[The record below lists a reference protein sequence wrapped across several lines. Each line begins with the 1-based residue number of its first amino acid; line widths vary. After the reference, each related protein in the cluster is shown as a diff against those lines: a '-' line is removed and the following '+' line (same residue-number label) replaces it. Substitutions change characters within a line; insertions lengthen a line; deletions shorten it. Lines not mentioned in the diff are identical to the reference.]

1 MKQYK
6 KYVIPYKSAF
16 ILGPIF
22 MIVEVLGEIIL
33 PKLMSM
39 IINYGCGQDVTVA
52 AKGPAYII
60 GIGAAMIGTALLM
73 MMGGVLGAYFAVKA
87 SVNFAGDLRR
97 DVFAKVQK
105 FSFANIEKFSTGSLV
120 TRLTNDITNIQNV
133 LSMGLRMLLRA
144 PGMLIGGL
152 IMAFLMN
159 AKLALVFCVVIPVLI
174 IALAFVMKTAFPR
187 FDVMQTKIDGLN
199 SRIQENITNQ
209 RVVKSFVRDDFEK
222 ETFDR
227 ANNELKDKTLRA
239 MKVVILTMPIMTL
252 AMNLTVMAV
261 VWFGGQQILIGDMP
275 VGNLTAFTTYV
286 TQILMSLM
294 MVSMIMI
301 QGSRAMA
308 SSHRILEVL
317 DTDIDLN
324 DDNASE
330 KDRLVT
336 SGEIEFKNVCF
347 RYYKKHKKNVLQNIN
362 FTAKPGEV
370 VGIIGST
377 GSGKSSLVQL
387 IPRLYD
393 CDEGEVLVD
402 GVNVK
407 EYSLNHLR
415 DGVAMVLQKN
425 TLFSGD
431 IYENLRWG
439 NENADEKTIAQ
450 AAADAQADKFI
461 RGFRE
466 GYNTQLGQG
475 GSNVSGGQK
484 QRLAIAGALAADTVT
499 VMWGATLVARL
510 LIAFVFPF
518 KQPRKAMVVMGVSC
532 TIFYIL
538 LVQARSQGAAIA
550 LLFAFAFAMAGM
562 NPTAVASAGRM
573 TSVTSMGIMLPVA
586 SSGAILMPWII
597 GIVAEKAGLAAGMAS
612 NIVPC
617 VGLIIFTL
625 LVARLPEE

>member
-347 RYYKKHKKNVLQNIN
+347 RYYKKHKKNVLQSIN

-370 VGIIGST
+370 IGIIGST

-425 TLFSGD
+425 TLFSGS
-431 IYENLRWG
+431 IMENLRWG
-439 NENADEKTIAQ
+439 DEEATDEQVKE
-450 AAADAQADKFI
+450 AAKAAQAD
-461 RGFRE
+461 GFVSEFADGYDRE
-466 GYNTQLGQG
+466 LGQG
-475 GSNVSGGQK
+475 GVNVSGGQK
-484 QRLAIAGALAADTVT
+484 QRLCIA
-499 VMWGATLVARL
+499 R
-510 LIAFVFPF
+510 
-518 KQPRKAMVVMGVSC
+518 
-532 TIFYIL
+532 
-538 LVQARSQGAAIA
+538 A
-550 LLFAFAFAMAGM
+550 LLKKPKILILDDSTSAVD
-562 NPTAVASAGRM
+562 TATEAHIRKSFS
-573 TSVTSMGIMLPVA
+573 TTL
-586 SSGAILMPWII
+586 
-597 GIVAEKAGLAAGMAS
+597 KDTTK
-612 NIVPC
+612 
-617 VGLIIFTL
+617 LIIAQRISSVEDADRILVMDEGQIVGQGTHKEL
-625 LVARLPEE
+625 LESCETYQEIYYSQRSKEEVAG

>member
-105 FSFANIEKFSTGSLV
+105 FSFANIEKFSPGSLV

-133 LSMGLRMLLRA
+133 LSLGLRMLLRA

-199 SRIQENITNQ
+199 SKIQENITNQ

-239 MKVVILTMPIMTL
+239 MKVVILTMTIMTL

-324 DDNASE
+324 DDTASE

-425 TLFSGD
+425 TLFSGS
-431 IYENLRWG
+431 IMENLRWG
-439 NENADEKTIAQ
+439 DEEATDEQVKE
-450 AAADAQADKFI
+450 AAKAAQAD
-461 RGFRE
+461 GFVSEFADGYDRE
-466 GYNTQLGQG
+466 LGQG
-475 GSNVSGGQK
+475 GVNVSGGQK
-484 QRLAIAGALAADTVT
+484 QRLCIA
-499 VMWGATLVARL
+499 R
-510 LIAFVFPF
+510 
-518 KQPRKAMVVMGVSC
+518 
-532 TIFYIL
+532 
-538 LVQARSQGAAIA
+538 A
-550 LLFAFAFAMAGM
+550 LLKKPKILILDDSTSAVD
-562 NPTAVASAGRM
+562 TATEAQIRKSFS
-573 TSVTSMGIMLPVA
+573 TTL
-586 SSGAILMPWII
+586 
-597 GIVAEKAGLAAGMAS
+597 KDTTK
-612 NIVPC
+612 
-617 VGLIIFTL
+617 LIIAQRISSVEDADRI
-625 LVARLPEE
+625 LVMDEGKILQLDIPENIRLHPINDFVRELVKSL

>member
-152 IMAFLMN
+152 IMAFIMN

-275 VGNLTAFTTYV
+275 AGNLTAFTTYV

-425 TLFSGD
+425 TLFSGS
-431 IYENLRWG
+431 IMENLRWG
-439 NENADEKTIAQ
+439 DEEATDEQVKE
-450 AAADAQADKFI
+450 AAKAAQAD
-461 RGFRE
+461 GFVSEFADGYDRE
-466 GYNTQLGQG
+466 LGQG
-475 GSNVSGGQK
+475 GVNVSGGQK
-484 QRLAIAGALAADTVT
+484 QRLCIA
-499 VMWGATLVARL
+499 R
-510 LIAFVFPF
+510 
-518 KQPRKAMVVMGVSC
+518 
-532 TIFYIL
+532 
-538 LVQARSQGAAIA
+538 A
-550 LLFAFAFAMAGM
+550 LLKKPKILILDDSTSAVD
-562 NPTAVASAGRM
+562 TATEAQIRKSFS
-573 TSVTSMGIMLPVA
+573 TTL
-586 SSGAILMPWII
+586 
-597 GIVAEKAGLAAGMAS
+597 KDTTK
-612 NIVPC
+612 
-617 VGLIIFTL
+617 LIIAQRISSVEDADRILVMDEGQIVGQGTHKEL
-625 LVARLPEE
+625 LESCETYQEIYYSQRSKEEVAG

>member
-261 VWFGGQQILIGDMP
+261 VWFGGQQILIGNMP

-393 CDEGEVLVD
+393 CDEGEVLV
-402 GVNVK
+402 NVK

-425 TLFSGD
+425 TLFSGS
-431 IYENLRWG
+431 IMENLRWG
-439 NENADEKTIAQ
+439 DEEATDEQVKE
-450 AAADAQADKFI
+450 AAKAAQAD
-461 RGFRE
+461 GFVSEFADGYDRE
-466 GYNTQLGQG
+466 LGQG
-475 GSNVSGGQK
+475 GVNVSGGQK
-484 QRLAIAGALAADTVT
+484 QRLCIA
-499 VMWGATLVARL
+499 R
-510 LIAFVFPF
+510 
-518 KQPRKAMVVMGVSC
+518 
-532 TIFYIL
+532 
-538 LVQARSQGAAIA
+538 A
-550 LLFAFAFAMAGM
+550 LLKKPKILILDDSTSAVD
-562 NPTAVASAGRM
+562 TATEAQIRKSFS
-573 TSVTSMGIMLPVA
+573 TTL
-586 SSGAILMPWII
+586 
-597 GIVAEKAGLAAGMAS
+597 KDTTK
-612 NIVPC
+612 
-617 VGLIIFTL
+617 LIIAQRISSVEDADRILVMDEGQIVGQGTHKEL
-625 LVARLPEE
+625 LESCETYQEIYYSQRSKEEVAG

>member
-6 KYVIPYKSAF
+6 KYVIPYKPAF

-402 GVNVK
+402 GANVK

-425 TLFSGD
+425 TLFSGS
-431 IYENLRWG
+431 IMENLRWG
-439 NENADEKTIAQ
+439 DEEATYEQVKE
-450 AAADAQADKFI
+450 AAKAAQAD
-461 RGFRE
+461 GFVSEFADGYDRE
-466 GYNTQLGQG
+466 LGQG
-475 GSNVSGGQK
+475 GVNVSGGQK
-484 QRLAIAGALAADTVT
+484 QRLCIA
-499 VMWGATLVARL
+499 R
-510 LIAFVFPF
+510 
-518 KQPRKAMVVMGVSC
+518 
-532 TIFYIL
+532 
-538 LVQARSQGAAIA
+538 A
-550 LLFAFAFAMAGM
+550 LLKKPKILILDDSTSAVD
-562 NPTAVASAGRM
+562 TATEAQIRKSFS
-573 TSVTSMGIMLPVA
+573 TTL
-586 SSGAILMPWII
+586 
-597 GIVAEKAGLAAGMAS
+597 KDTTK
-612 NIVPC
+612 
-617 VGLIIFTL
+617 LIIAQRISSVEDADRILVMDEGQIVGQGTHKEL
-625 LVARLPEE
+625 LESCETYQEIYYSQRSKEEVAG

>member
-425 TLFSGD
+425 TLFSGS
-431 IYENLRWG
+431 IMENLRWG
-439 NENADEKTIAQ
+439 DEEATDEQVKE
-450 AAADAQADKFI
+450 AAKAAQAD
-461 RGFRE
+461 GFVSEFADGYDRE
-466 GYNTQLGQG
+466 LGQG
-475 GSNVSGGQK
+475 GVNVSGGQK
-484 QRLAIAGALAADTVT
+484 QRLCIARAL
-499 VMWGATLVARL
+499 LKKPKL
-510 LIAFVFPF
+510 LILDDSTSAVDTATEA
-518 KQPRKAMVVMGVSC
+518 QIRKSFS
-532 TIFYIL
+532 TTL
-538 LVQARSQGAAIA
+538 KD
-550 LLFAFAFAMAGM
+550 
-562 NPTAVASAGRM
+562 T
-573 TSVTSMGIMLPVA
+573 T
-586 SSGAILMPWII
+586 
-597 GIVAEKAGLAAGMAS
+597 K
-612 NIVPC
+612 
-617 VGLIIFTL
+617 LIIAQRISSVEDADRILVMDEGQIVGQGTHKEL
-625 LVARLPEE
+625 LESCETYQEIYYSQRSKEEVAG

>member
-16 ILGPIF
+16 IFGPIF

-347 RYYKKHKKNVLQNIN
+347 RYYKKHKKNVLQSIN

-425 TLFSGD
+425 TLFSGS
-431 IYENLRWG
+431 IMENLRWG
-439 NENADEKTIAQ
+439 DEEATDEQVKE
-450 AAADAQADKFI
+450 AAKAAQAD
-461 RGFRE
+461 GFVSEFADGYDRE
-466 GYNTQLGQG
+466 LGQG
-475 GSNVSGGQK
+475 GVNVSGGQK
-484 QRLAIAGALAADTVT
+484 QRLCIA
-499 VMWGATLVARL
+499 R
-510 LIAFVFPF
+510 
-518 KQPRKAMVVMGVSC
+518 
-532 TIFYIL
+532 
-538 LVQARSQGAAIA
+538 A
-550 LLFAFAFAMAGM
+550 LLKKPKILILDDSTSAVD
-562 NPTAVASAGRM
+562 TATEAQIRKSFS
-573 TSVTSMGIMLPVA
+573 TTL
-586 SSGAILMPWII
+586 
-597 GIVAEKAGLAAGMAS
+597 KDTTK
-612 NIVPC
+612 
-617 VGLIIFTL
+617 LIIAQRISSVEDADRILVMDEGQIVGQGTHKEL
-625 LVARLPEE
+625 LESCETYQEIYYSQRSKEEVAG

>member
-209 RVVKSFVRDDFEK
+209 RVVKSFVRDDFE
-222 ETFDR
+222 TFDR

-347 RYYKKHKKNVLQNIN
+347 RYYKKHKKNVLQSIN

-402 GVNVK
+402 GMNVK

-425 TLFSGD
+425 TLFSGS
-431 IYENLRWG
+431 IMENLRWG
-439 NENADEKTIAQ
+439 DEEATDEQVKE
-450 AAADAQADKFI
+450 AAKAAQAD
-461 RGFRE
+461 GFVSEFSDGYDRE
-466 GYNTQLGQG
+466 LGQG
-475 GSNVSGGQK
+475 GVNVSGGQK
-484 QRLAIAGALAADTVT
+484 QRLCIA
-499 VMWGATLVARL
+499 R
-510 LIAFVFPF
+510 
-518 KQPRKAMVVMGVSC
+518 
-532 TIFYIL
+532 
-538 LVQARSQGAAIA
+538 A
-550 LLFAFAFAMAGM
+550 LLKKPKILILDDSTSAVD
-562 NPTAVASAGRM
+562 TATEAQIRKSFS
-573 TSVTSMGIMLPVA
+573 TTL
-586 SSGAILMPWII
+586 
-597 GIVAEKAGLAAGMAS
+597 KDTTK
-612 NIVPC
+612 
-617 VGLIIFTL
+617 LIIAQRISSVEDADRILVMDEGQIVGQGTHKEL
-625 LVARLPEE
+625 LESCETYQEIYYSQRSKEEVAG

>member
-60 GIGAAMIGTALLM
+60 GIGSAMIGTALLM

-261 VWFGGQQILIGDMP
+261 VWFGGQQILIGNMP

-425 TLFSGD
+425 TLFSGS
-431 IYENLRWG
+431 IMENLRWG
-439 NENADEKTIAQ
+439 DEEATDEQVKE
-450 AAADAQADKFI
+450 AAKAAQAD
-461 RGFRE
+461 GFVSEFADGYDRE
-466 GYNTQLGQG
+466 LGQG
-475 GSNVSGGQK
+475 GVNVSGGQK
-484 QRLAIAGALAADTVT
+484 QRLCIA
-499 VMWGATLVARL
+499 R
-510 LIAFVFPF
+510 
-518 KQPRKAMVVMGVSC
+518 
-532 TIFYIL
+532 
-538 LVQARSQGAAIA
+538 A
-550 LLFAFAFAMAGM
+550 LLKKPKILILDDSTSAVD
-562 NPTAVASAGRM
+562 TATEAQIRKSFS
-573 TSVTSMGIMLPVA
+573 TTL
-586 SSGAILMPWII
+586 
-597 GIVAEKAGLAAGMAS
+597 KDTTK
-612 NIVPC
+612 
-617 VGLIIFTL
+617 LIIAQRISSVEDADRILVMDEGQIVGQGTHKEL
-625 LVARLPEE
+625 LESCETYQEIYYSQRSKEEVAG

>member
-377 GSGKSSLVQL
+377 GSGESSLVQL

-425 TLFSGD
+425 TLFSGS
-431 IYENLRWG
+431 IMENLRWG
-439 NENADEKTIAQ
+439 DEEATDEQVKE
-450 AAADAQADKFI
+450 AAKAAQAD
-461 RGFRE
+461 GFVSEFADGYDRE
-466 GYNTQLGQG
+466 LGQG
-475 GSNVSGGQK
+475 GVNVSGGQK
-484 QRLAIAGALAADTVT
+484 QRLCIA
-499 VMWGATLVARL
+499 R
-510 LIAFVFPF
+510 
-518 KQPRKAMVVMGVSC
+518 
-532 TIFYIL
+532 
-538 LVQARSQGAAIA
+538 A
-550 LLFAFAFAMAGM
+550 LLKKPKILILDDSTSAVD
-562 NPTAVASAGRM
+562 TATEAQIRKSFS
-573 TSVTSMGIMLPVA
+573 TTL
-586 SSGAILMPWII
+586 
-597 GIVAEKAGLAAGMAS
+597 KDTTK
-612 NIVPC
+612 
-617 VGLIIFTL
+617 LIIAQRISSVEDADRILVMDEGQIVGQGTHKEL
-625 LVARLPEE
+625 LESCETYQEIYYSQRSKEEVAG

>member
-39 IINYGCGQDVTVA
+39 IINYGCGQDVTVV

-60 GIGAAMIGTALLM
+60 GIGAVMIGTALLM

-152 IMAFLMN
+152 IMAFIMN

-222 ETFDR
+222 ETFDQ

-425 TLFSGD
+425 TLFSGS
-431 IYENLRWG
+431 IMENLRWG
-439 NENADEKTIAQ
+439 DEEATDEQVKE
-450 AAADAQADKFI
+450 AAKAAQAD
-461 RGFRE
+461 GFVSEFADGYDRE
-466 GYNTQLGQG
+466 LGQG
-475 GSNVSGGQK
+475 GVNVSGGQK
-484 QRLAIAGALAADTVT
+484 QRLCIA
-499 VMWGATLVARL
+499 R
-510 LIAFVFPF
+510 
-518 KQPRKAMVVMGVSC
+518 
-532 TIFYIL
+532 
-538 LVQARSQGAAIA
+538 A
-550 LLFAFAFAMAGM
+550 LLKKPKILILDDSTSAVD
-562 NPTAVASAGRM
+562 TATEAQIRKSFS
-573 TSVTSMGIMLPVA
+573 TTL
-586 SSGAILMPWII
+586 
-597 GIVAEKAGLAAGMAS
+597 KDTTK
-612 NIVPC
+612 
-617 VGLIIFTL
+617 LIIAQRISSVEDADRILVMDEGQIVGQGTHKEL
-625 LVARLPEE
+625 LESCETYQEIYYSQRSKEEVAG

>member
-252 AMNLTVMAV
+252 AMNLTVMAI

-425 TLFSGD
+425 TLFSGS
-431 IYENLRWG
+431 IMENLRWG
-439 NENADEKTIAQ
+439 DEEATDEQVKE
-450 AAADAQADKFI
+450 AAKAAQAD
-461 RGFRE
+461 GFVSEFADGYDRE
-466 GYNTQLGQG
+466 LGQG
-475 GSNVSGGQK
+475 GVNVSGGQK
-484 QRLAIAGALAADTVT
+484 QRLCIA
-499 VMWGATLVARL
+499 R
-510 LIAFVFPF
+510 
-518 KQPRKAMVVMGVSC
+518 
-532 TIFYIL
+532 
-538 LVQARSQGAAIA
+538 A
-550 LLFAFAFAMAGM
+550 LLKKPKILILDDSTSAVD
-562 NPTAVASAGRM
+562 TATEAQIRKSFS
-573 TSVTSMGIMLPVA
+573 TTL
-586 SSGAILMPWII
+586 
-597 GIVAEKAGLAAGMAS
+597 KDTTK
-612 NIVPC
+612 
-617 VGLIIFTL
+617 LIIAQRISSVEDADRILVMDEGQIVGQGTHKEL
-625 LVARLPEE
+625 LESCETYQEIYYSQRSKEEVAG

>member
-425 TLFSGD
+425 TLFSGS
-431 IYENLRWG
+431 IMENLRWG
-439 NENADEKTIAQ
+439 DEEATDEQVKE
-450 AAADAQADKFI
+450 AAKAAQAD
-461 RGFRE
+461 GFVSEFADGYDRE
-466 GYNTQLGQG
+466 LGQG
-475 GSNVSGGQK
+475 GVNVSGGQK
-484 QRLAIAGALAADTVT
+484 QRLCIA
-499 VMWGATLVARL
+499 R
-510 LIAFVFPF
+510 
-518 KQPRKAMVVMGVSC
+518 
-532 TIFYIL
+532 
-538 LVQARSQGAAIA
+538 A
-550 LLFAFAFAMAGM
+550 LLKKPKILILDDSTSAVD
-562 NPTAVASAGRM
+562 TATEAQIRKSFS
-573 TSVTSMGIMLPVA
+573 TTL
-586 SSGAILMPWII
+586 
-597 GIVAEKAGLAAGMAS
+597 KDTTK
-612 NIVPC
+612 
-617 VGLIIFTL
+617 LIIAQRISSVEDADWILVMDEGQIVGQGTHKEL
-625 LVARLPEE
+625 LESCETYQEIYYSQRSKEEVAG

>member
-261 VWFGGQQILIGDMP
+261 VWFGGQQILIGNMP

-425 TLFSGD
+425 TLFSGS
-431 IYENLRWG
+431 IMENLRWG
-439 NENADEKTIAQ
+439 DEEATDEQVKE
-450 AAADAQADKFI
+450 AAKAAQAD
-461 RGFRE
+461 GFVSEFAE
-466 GYNTQLGQG
+466 GYDRELGQG
-475 GSNVSGGQK
+475 GVNVSGGQK
-484 QRLAIAGALAADTVT
+484 QRLCIA
-499 VMWGATLVARL
+499 R
-510 LIAFVFPF
+510 
-518 KQPRKAMVVMGVSC
+518 
-532 TIFYIL
+532 
-538 LVQARSQGAAIA
+538 A
-550 LLFAFAFAMAGM
+550 LLKKPKILILDDSTSAVD
-562 NPTAVASAGRM
+562 TATEAQIRKSFS
-573 TSVTSMGIMLPVA
+573 TTL
-586 SSGAILMPWII
+586 
-597 GIVAEKAGLAAGMAS
+597 KDTTK
-612 NIVPC
+612 
-617 VGLIIFTL
+617 LIIAQRISSVEDADRILVMDEGQIVGQGTHKEL
-625 LVARLPEE
+625 LESCETYQEIYYSQRSKEEVAG

>member
-425 TLFSGD
+425 TLFSGS
-431 IYENLRWG
+431 IMENLRWG
-439 NENADEKTIAQ
+439 DEEATDEQVKEAAKT
-450 AAADAQADKFI
+450 AQAD
-461 RGFRE
+461 GFVSEFADGYDRE
-466 GYNTQLGQG
+466 LGQG
-475 GSNVSGGQK
+475 GVNVSGGQK
-484 QRLAIAGALAADTVT
+484 QRLCIA
-499 VMWGATLVARL
+499 R
-510 LIAFVFPF
+510 
-518 KQPRKAMVVMGVSC
+518 
-532 TIFYIL
+532 
-538 LVQARSQGAAIA
+538 A
-550 LLFAFAFAMAGM
+550 LLKKPKILILDDSTSAVD
-562 NPTAVASAGRM
+562 TATEAQIRKSFS
-573 TSVTSMGIMLPVA
+573 TTL
-586 SSGAILMPWII
+586 
-597 GIVAEKAGLAAGMAS
+597 KDTTK
-612 NIVPC
+612 
-617 VGLIIFTL
+617 LIIAQRISSVEDADRIFVMDEGQIVGQGTHKEL
-625 LVARLPEE
+625 LESCETYQEIYYSQRSKEEVAG

>member
-33 PKLMSM
+33 PKLISM

-425 TLFSGD
+425 TLFSGS
-431 IYENLRWG
+431 IMENLRWG
-439 NENADEKTIAQ
+439 DEEATDEQVKE
-450 AAADAQADKFI
+450 AAKAAQAD
-461 RGFRE
+461 GFVSEFADGYDRE
-466 GYNTQLGQG
+466 LGQG
-475 GSNVSGGQK
+475 GVNVSGGQK
-484 QRLAIAGALAADTVT
+484 QRLCIA
-499 VMWGATLVARL
+499 R
-510 LIAFVFPF
+510 
-518 KQPRKAMVVMGVSC
+518 
-532 TIFYIL
+532 
-538 LVQARSQGAAIA
+538 A
-550 LLFAFAFAMAGM
+550 LLKKPKILILDDSTSAVD
-562 NPTAVASAGRM
+562 TATEAQIRKSFS
-573 TSVTSMGIMLPVA
+573 TTL
-586 SSGAILMPWII
+586 
-597 GIVAEKAGLAAGMAS
+597 KDTTK
-612 NIVPC
+612 
-617 VGLIIFTL
+617 LIIAQRISSVEDADRILVMDEGQIVGQGTHKEL
-625 LVARLPEE
+625 LESCETYQEIYYSQRSKEEVAG

>member
-22 MIVEVLGEIIL
+22 MIVELLGEIIL

-425 TLFSGD
+425 TLFSGS
-431 IYENLRWG
+431 IMENLRWG
-439 NENADEKTIAQ
+439 DEEATDEQVKE
-450 AAADAQADKFI
+450 AAKAAQAD
-461 RGFRE
+461 GFVSEFADGYDRE
-466 GYNTQLGQG
+466 LGQG
-475 GSNVSGGQK
+475 GVNVSGGQK
-484 QRLAIAGALAADTVT
+484 QRLCIA
-499 VMWGATLVARL
+499 R
-510 LIAFVFPF
+510 
-518 KQPRKAMVVMGVSC
+518 
-532 TIFYIL
+532 
-538 LVQARSQGAAIA
+538 A
-550 LLFAFAFAMAGM
+550 LLKKPKILILDDSTSAVD
-562 NPTAVASAGRM
+562 TATEAQIRKSFS
-573 TSVTSMGIMLPVA
+573 TTL
-586 SSGAILMPWII
+586 
-597 GIVAEKAGLAAGMAS
+597 KDTTK
-612 NIVPC
+612 
-617 VGLIIFTL
+617 LIIAQRISSVEDADRILVMDEGQIVGQGTHKEL
-625 LVARLPEE
+625 LESCETYQEIYYSQRSKEEVAG

>member
-39 IINYGCGQDVTVA
+39 IINYGCGQDVTLA

-425 TLFSGD
+425 TLFSGS
-431 IYENLRWG
+431 IMENLRWG
-439 NENADEKTIAQ
+439 DEEATDEQVKE
-450 AAADAQADKFI
+450 AAKAAQAD
-461 RGFRE
+461 GFVSEFADGYDRE
-466 GYNTQLGQG
+466 LGQG
-475 GSNVSGGQK
+475 GVNVSGGQK
-484 QRLAIAGALAADTVT
+484 QRLCIA
-499 VMWGATLVARL
+499 R
-510 LIAFVFPF
+510 
-518 KQPRKAMVVMGVSC
+518 
-532 TIFYIL
+532 
-538 LVQARSQGAAIA
+538 A
-550 LLFAFAFAMAGM
+550 LLKKPKILILDDSTSAVD
-562 NPTAVASAGRM
+562 TATEAQIRKSFS
-573 TSVTSMGIMLPVA
+573 TTL
-586 SSGAILMPWII
+586 
-597 GIVAEKAGLAAGMAS
+597 KDTTK
-612 NIVPC
+612 
-617 VGLIIFTL
+617 LIIAQRISSVEDADRILVMDEGQIVGQGTHKEL
-625 LVARLPEE
+625 LESCETYQEIYYSQRSKEEVAG